1 LSFSFFAELIR
12 RIFSSLL
19 GDSVPTILITG
30 FEPFDGFSVNP
41 SEEVVKILDDTK
53 INQFSLVGLVL
64 PLNYTNALE
73 ILHLAIKKYKPE
85 YVLCCG
91 QANRAA
97 ISIERIALNAI
108 STKRPDNYE
117 NTPESDV
124 IEYDGP
130 AAYFA
135 NLNPLELVQALL
147 DSGIPAYVSY
157 HAGLF
162 GCNWLLYNVLDMIEM
177 GTLDAKAT
185 FIHLPPLPS
194 QAIEKDMMSL
204 ATMPL
209 DMQVK
214 ALEVIIKS
222 LN

>member
-1 LSFSFFAELIR
+1 MPSK
-12 RIFSSLL
+12 
-19 GDSVPTILITG
+19 TILLTG

-41 SEEVVKILDDTK
+41 SEEVVETLDDKK

-64 PLNYTNALE
+64 PLDYVNALE
-73 ILHLAIKKYKPE
+73 ILSVALKKHKPE

-97 ISIERIALNAI
+97 ISIERIAVNAI

-117 NTPESDV
+117 NTPESDI
-124 IEYDGP
+124 IEFDGP
-130 AAYFA
+130 AAYYA
-135 NLNPLELVQALL
+135 NLDPLILVQALL
-147 DSGIPAYVSY
+147 DSGIPAHVSY
-157 HAGLF
+157 HAGLY
-162 GCNWLLYNVLDMIEM
+162 GCNWLLYNVMDMIET

-185 FIHLPPLPS
+185 FIHLPALPS

-204 ATMPL
+204 ATMPI

-222 LN
+222 LS

>member
-1 LSFSFFAELIR
+1 M
-12 RIFSSLL
+12 
-19 GDSVPTILITG
+19 PTILITG
-30 FEPFDGFSVNP
+30 FEPFDGFTVNP

-53 INQFSLVGLVL
+53 VNQFSLVGLVL
-64 PLNYTNALE
+64 PLDYANALK
-73 ILHLAIKKYKPE
+73 ILDKDLKKHKPE

-91 QANRAA
+91 QSNRAA
-97 ISIERIALNAI
+97 ISIERIAVNAI

-117 NTPESDV
+117 KTPESDI
-124 IEYDGP
+124 IETDGA

-135 NLNPLELVQALL
+135 NLDPLKLVQALL
-147 DSGIPAYVSY
+147 DSGIPAHVSY
-157 HAGLF
+157 HAGLY
-162 GCNWLLYNVLDMIEM
+162 GCNWLLYNVMDMIET
-177 GTLDAKAT
+177 GTLVAKAT
-185 FIHLPPLPS
+185 FIHLPALPS

-222 LN
+222 LS